1 MMEED
6 EITFEPCCD
15 CCTRLGLTFCRL
27 GSPAVVVVVGW
38 SGEFGSVLAF
48 LIFFSNPLSDAGSM
62 LSFLFSG
69 NGTRETA
76 TSLIR
81 SRLISMSPLAIEVG
95 VDRAS
100 AFRFF
105 ATPDPDPEYEELPPE
120 MLSCLLPPPPPVS
133 MTDVGAFTFEPTED
147 DDWFGPPADPG
158 PELLLTLLLLLL
170 EEEEEVLL
178 VPNTES
184 ELTTIVSVKFEVVNL
199 AMASLERRSLLEP
212 E

>member
-1 MMEED
+1 MEED
-6 EITFEPCCD
+6 EITFEPCCV

-27 GSPAVVVVVGW
+27 GSPVDVVVVVVVGW

-48 LIFFSNPLSDAGSM
+48 FMLFSKPLNDAGSM

-81 SRLISMSPLAIEVG
+81 SRLISISPLASEVG

-105 ATPDPDPEYEELPPE
+105 ATPDPEYEEFPPPA
-120 MLSCLLPPPPPVS
+120 MLSCLLLTPPPPLPLPAVFS
-133 MTDVGAFTFEPTED
+133 MTDVGAIFEPTLPPD
-147 DDWFGPPADPG
+147 D
-158 PELLLTLLLLLL
+158 
-170 EEEEEVLL
+170 
-178 VPNTES
+178 
-184 ELTTIVSVKFEVVNL
+184 
-199 AMASLERRSLLEP
+199 
-212 E
+212 

>member
-1 MMEED
+1 MEED
-6 EITFEPCCD
+6 EITFEPPCCD

-27 GSPAVVVVVGW
+27 GSPVVVVVVVGW

-81 SRLISMSPLAIEVG
+81 SRLISISPLAIEVG

-105 ATPDPDPEYEELPPE
+105 ATPEPEPVYEELPPE
-120 MLSCLLPPPPPVS
+120 MLSCLLPPVS
-133 MTDVGAFTFEPTED
+133 MTDVGATFELVED
-147 DDWFGPPADPG
+147 DDWLGPLAGP
-158 PELLLTLLLLLL
+158 PELLLVL
-170 EEEEEVLL
+170 ELFDEVEVL

-199 AMASLERRSLLEP
+199 AIASFERRSLLLP

>member
-1 MMEED
+1 MEED

-27 GSPAVVVVVGW
+27 GSPVVVGW

-48 LIFFSNPLSDAGSM
+48 LIVFSNPLSDAGSM

-81 SRLISMSPLAIEVG
+81 SRLISMSPRSIEFG
-95 VDRAS
+95 VDLAS

-105 ATPDPDPEYEELPPE
+105 ATPEPDPEYAELPPE
-120 MLSCLLPPPPPVS
+120 MLSCLLPPVS
-133 MTDVGAFTFEPTED
+133 MTDVGATFEPAE
-147 DDWFGPPADPG
+147 DDWFELTLAG
-158 PELLLTLLLLLL
+158 PELLLVLL
-170 EEEEEVLL
+170 EEDEVL

-184 ELTTIVSVKFEVVNL
+184 EFTTIVSVKLEVVNL
-199 AMASLERRSLLEP
+199 AIASLERRSLLLP

>member
-1 MMEED
+1 MEED
-6 EITFEPCCD
+6 EITFEPCCV

-27 GSPAVVVVVGW
+27 GSPLVVVGW

-48 LIFFSNPLSDAGSM
+48 FMLFSNPLSDAGSI

-105 ATPDPDPEYEELPPE
+105 ATPDPVYEEFPPPD
-120 MLSCLLPPPPPVS
+120 MLSCLLPLLLPPPGVFS
-133 MTDVGAFTFEPTED
+133 MTEVGAMFEPMP
-147 DDWFGPPADPG
+147 DDWLVGPPA
-158 PELLLTLLLLLL
+158 LLELLL
-170 EEEEEVLL
+170 EEVLL
-178 VPNTES
+178 VVPNTES
-184 ELTTIVSVKFEVVNL
+184 ELTTIVSVKFDVVNL
-199 AMASLERRSLLEP
+199 AIASLDSRSLLLP

>member
-1 MMEED
+1 MEED
-6 EITFEPCCD
+6 EITFEPCC

-27 GSPAVVVVVGW
+27 GSPAVVVGW

-81 SRLISMSPLAIEVG
+81 SRLISISPLAIEVG

-105 ATPDPDPEYEELPPE
+105 ATPDPDPEYDELPPE
-120 MLSCLLPPPPPVS
+120 MLSCLLPPVS
-133 MTDVGAFTFEPTED
+133 MTDVGATFEPAED
-147 DDWFGPPADPG
+147 GWFGPLAG
-158 PELLLTLLLLLL
+158 PELLLVLL
-170 EEEEEVLL
+170 ELLDEFEVL

-199 AMASLERRSLLEP
+199 AIASFERRSLLLP

>member
-1 MMEED
+1 MEED
-6 EITFEPCCD
+6 EITFEPCV

-27 GSPAVVVVVGW
+27 GSPAAVVGW

-48 LIFFSNPLSDAGSM
+48 FMFFSNPLSDAGSI

-105 ATPDPDPEYEELPPE
+105 AMPPDPDPEYDEELPAE
-120 MLSCLLPPPPPVS
+120 MLSCLLPPVS
-133 MTDVGAFTFEPTED
+133 MTEVGATFEPATL
-147 DDWFGPPADPG
+147 DWFDPALLLLLLLAG
-158 PELLLTLLLLLL
+158 PELLLPLFD
-170 EEEEEVLL
+170 VL

-184 ELTTIVSVKFEVVNL
+184 ELTTIVSVKFDVVNL
-199 AMASLERRSLLEP
+199 AIASFDRRSLLLP

>member
-1 MMEED
+1 MEED
-6 EITFEPCCD
+6 EITFEPPCCD

-27 GSPAVVVVVGW
+27 GSPVVVVVGW

-48 LIFFSNPLSDAGSM
+48 LIFFSNPLSEAGSM

-81 SRLISMSPLAIEVG
+81 SRLISISPLAIEVG
-95 VDRAS
+95 VDLAS
-100 AFRFF
+100 AFRFL
-105 ATPDPDPEYEELPPE
+105 ATPDPDPEYELPPG
-120 MLSCLLPPPPPVS
+120 MLSCLLPPVS
-133 MTDVGAFTFEPTED
+133 MTDVGATFEPVED
-147 DDWFGPPADPG
+147 DDWFGPLAGP
-158 PELLLTLLLLLL
+158 PELLLVL
-170 EEEEEVLL
+170 ELFDVVEVL

-199 AMASLERRSLLEP
+199 AIASLERRSLLLP

>member
-1 MMEED
+1 MEED

-27 GSPAVVVVVGW
+27 GSPAAVVVVVGW

-81 SRLISMSPLAIEVG
+81 SRLISMSPLAIDVG

-120 MLSCLLPPPPPVS
+120 MLSCLLPPPPVS
-133 MTDVGAFTFEPTED
+133 MTDVGAFTFEPTLD

-158 PELLLTLLLLLL
+158 PELLLALLLLEE

-199 AMASLERRSLLEP
+199 AIASLERRSLLVP

>member
-1 MMEED
+1 M
-6 EITFEPCCD
+6 
-15 CCTRLGLTFCRL
+15 
-27 GSPAVVVVVGW
+27 
-38 SGEFGSVLAF
+38 
-48 LIFFSNPLSDAGSM
+48 FFSNPLSDAGSM

-81 SRLISMSPLAIEVG
+81 SRLISISPLAIEVG
-95 VDRAS
+95 VDLAS

-120 MLSCLLPPPPPVS
+120 MLSCLLPPVS
-133 MTDVGAFTFEPTED
+133 MTDVGATFEPAE
-147 DDWFGPPADPG
+147 DDWFGPLAG
-158 PELLLTLLLLLL
+158 PELLLVL
-170 EEEEEVLL
+170 ELFDEVEVL

-184 ELTTIVSVKFEVVNL
+184 EFTTIVSVKFEVVNL
-199 AMASLERRSLLEP
+199 AIASLERRSLLLP